1 MSENKTYSTRA
12 KIISVLIFVV
22 FFAGIA
28 GAVAFR
34 NKDPRVSVMCVGG
47 VFFFVGLLAVLVQ
60 KLTVRTAPVL
70 IFCFIGAVMTGVPLW
85 FILAEK
91 YPDTFKKPTDNLIVI
106 LIGLFFAL
114 AGICIAVFPTLIE
127 LRNRRV
133 CTESAIA
140 KCVEVKTQYT
150 HGKHGLRK
158 VYSPVWEFEFY
169 GKTYR
174 ADENNYG
181 NSHPEIGDEQ
191 EIFFNPF
198 SPEEM
203 YRKGTSSIVAVIIF
217 GVIFVASGI
226 GICCLA

>member
-1 MSENKTYSTRA
+1 MSEKKTYSIRT

-34 NKDPRVSVMCVGG
+34 NKDPRISVMCIGG
-47 VFFFVGLLAVLVQ
+47 VFFFVGLFAAFAK

-70 IFCFIGAVMTGVPLW
+70 ILCLFGAALAGVPLYL
-85 FILAEK
+85 ILAEK
-91 YPDTFKKPTDNLIVI
+91 YPDTVQKPTDDLIVT
-106 LIGLFFAL
+106 LIGVFFAL
-114 AGICIAVFPTLIE
+114 VGVCIAVFPTLIE

-140 KCVEVKTQYT
+140 KCVELKSHYT
-150 HGKHGLRK
+150 HDKHGTRK

-174 ADENNYG
+174 ADENNYSS
-181 NSHPEIGDEQ
+181 SHPEVGEER

-198 SPEEM
+198 DPEEM
-203 YRKGTSSIVAVIIF
+203 YRKGKGTIAAVIII
-217 GVIFVASGI
+217 GSVFVASGI
-226 GICCLA
+226 GICFLA